1 MTTAQKP
8 KVKTWGEALDF
19 TWQVKWKRLNSAKTA
34 SINAN
39 HITNYAG
46 RSLPLGRLSKAH
58 WWLMLKSEMEDQG
71 RSGSTINRIISAGST
86 VLNFTR
92 LAELHSYDMPKF
104 EKAEEG
110 AARITWFTKEDV
122 DRMAHISRDL
132 YGHVWGH
139 NLADA
144 LLVSA
149 YTGFR
154 QGELLKLRSSDY
166 DSAHDQLWIGGKPGR
181 LTKNK
186 KGIRNITLHPKIQ
199 RIVLNRLDQERL
211 FGSDWTNKDQL
222 YSKFVKVRNAA
233 GFDDDYV
240 WHSLRHSFGTW
251 MGAVTH
257 PRTLM
262 ETLGHKT
269 IDMSLRYCKATDEAA
284 RSAVLAL

>member
-1 MTTAQKP
+1 MTTST
-8 KVKTWGEALDF
+8 VKTWGEALDY
-19 TWQVKWKRLNSAKTA
+19 TWRVKWKRQTSAKTSA
-34 SINAN
+34 INAN

-46 RSLPLGRLSKAH
+46 RSLPLKRLTVAG
-58 WWLMLKSEMEDQG
+58 WWLEFKSDMEEQK
-71 RSGSTINRIISAGST
+71 RSGSTINRILSSGST
-86 VLNFTR
+86 VFNFTK
-92 LAELHSYDMPKF
+92 LAGLHKLDLPKF
-104 EKAEEG
+104 PRAEEG
-110 AARITWFTKEDV
+110 ASRIEWFTKEDV
-122 DRMAHISRDL
+122 DRLAHLSRDIF
-132 YGHVWGH
+132 GDRWGD
-139 NLADA
+139 NMADA
-144 LLVSA
+144 ILFSA
-149 YTGFR
+149 YTGLR

-166 DSAHDQLWIGGKPGR
+166 DSAHDQIWVGGKPGR
-181 LTKNK
+181 LTKHK

-199 RIVLNRLDQERL
+199 PIVLNRLDQERL

>member
-110 AARITWFTKEDV
+110 AARIEFFTKEEV
-122 DRMAHISRDL
+122 DRLAFLSRDL
-132 YGHVWGH
+132 FGDRWGH
-139 NLADA
+139 ALSDA
-144 LLVSA
+144 ILVSA
-149 YTGFR
+149 YSGLR

-166 DSAHDQLWIGGKPGR
+166 DSAHDQLWVGGKTGR

-186 KGIRNITLHPKIQ
+186 KGIRNITLNSKIQ
-199 RIVLNRLDQERL
+199 PIILNRLDRDRL
-211 FGSDWTNKDQL
+211 FDDWTNKDQL
-222 YSKFVKVRNAA
+222 YAAFKKVRKVA
-233 GFDDDYV
+233 GFSDDYV
-240 WHSLRHSFGTW
+240 WHCLRHSFGTW
-251 MGAVTH
+251 YGAVTH

-262 ETLGHKT
+262 EALGHKT

-284 RSAVLAL
+284 RTAFLAL